1 LEQIMR
7 LDVSGLFVR
16 YGAVEALN
24 DVSITAKEGCITAI
38 IGANGAGKSTLL
50 KAIAGLVDV
59 NTGQITAGGV
69 ALVGKPPEARHA
81 LGIALSPEGRRL
93 FPELTVVENLMTGAI
108 RRTDRDKVAADI
120 EAVYDLF
127 PRLKERRSSL
137 GRNLSGGEQQMCAI
151 GRALLSRP
159 KLLLLDEP
167 SLGLAPKVVS
177 EMARA
182 IERVAESGVTTVLV
196 EQNSRLALSISS
208 DAFLLE
214 AGKMIISGSAKEML
228 ADTRLQDAYLGT

>member
-1 LEQIMR
+1 MR

-93 FPELTVVENLMTGAI
+93 FPELTVVETLMTGAI

>member
-1 LEQIMR
+1 MR
-7 LDVSGLFVR
+7 LDISGLSVR

-24 DVSITAKEGCITAI
+24 DVSIVAKEGCITAI

-50 KAIAGLVDV
+50 KAIAGLVNV
-59 NTGQITAGGV
+59 SAGRIEADGI

-108 RRTDRDKVAADI
+108 RRTDRDRVTSDI
-120 EAVYDLF
+120 AKVYDLF
-127 PRLKERRSSL
+127 PRLNERRSSL

-177 EMARA
+177 EMAHA
-182 IERVAESGVTTVLV
+182 IERVAKSGVTIVLV

-214 AGKMIISGSAKEML
+214 AGRMILSGSAKEML
-228 ADTRLQDAYLGT
+228 ADKRLQDVYLGT

>member
-1 LEQIMR
+1 MR

-59 NTGQITAGGV
+59 NAGQITAGGV
-69 ALVGKPPEARHA
+69 ELVGKPPEARHA

-108 RRTDRDKVAADI
+108 RRTDRNKVAADI

>member
-1 LEQIMR
+1 MR
-7 LDVSGLFVR
+7 LDISGLSVR

-24 DVSITAKEGCITAI
+24 DVSIVAREGCITAI

-50 KAIAGLVDV
+50 KAIAGLVNV
-59 NTGQITAGGV
+59 SAGQIEADGI

-108 RRTDRDKVAADI
+108 RRTDRDRVTADL
-120 EAVYDLF
+120 AKVYDLF
-127 PRLKERRSSL
+127 PRLNERRSSL

-177 EMARA
+177 EMAHA
-182 IERVAESGVTTVLV
+182 IERVAKSGVTIVLV

-214 AGKMIISGSAKEML
+214 AGRMIMSGSAKEML
-228 ADTRLQDAYLGT
+228 ADKRLQDVYLGT

>member
-1 LEQIMR
+1 MR
-7 LDVSGLFVR
+7 LDISELSVR

-50 KAIAGLVDV
+50 KAIAGLVNV
-59 NTGQITAGGV
+59 RAGQITASGT

-108 RRTDRDKVAADI
+108 RRTDRDQIAADI
-120 EAVYDLF
+120 TMVYDLF
-127 PRLKERRSSL
+127 PRLKERRPSL

-177 EMARA
+177 EMAHA
-182 IERVAESGVTTVLV
+182 IERVAKSGVTIVLV

-214 AGKMIISGSAKEML
+214 AGRMIMSGPAKDML
-228 ADTRLQDAYLGT
+228 ADKRLQDVYLGT

>member
-1 LEQIMR
+1 MR
-7 LDVSGLFVR
+7 LDISGLSVR

-24 DVSITAKEGCITAI
+24 DVSIAAKEGCITAI

-50 KAIAGLVDV
+50 KAIAGLVNV
-59 NTGQITAGGV
+59 SAGQISANGV

-108 RRTDRDKVAADI
+108 RRTDRDQVAADMTT
-120 EAVYDLF
+120 VYDLF
-127 PRLKERRSSL
+127 PRLKERRTSL

-177 EMARA
+177 EMAHA
-182 IERVAESGVTTVLV
+182 IERVAKSGVTTVLV

-208 DAFLLE
+208 EAFLLE
-214 AGKMIISGSAKEML
+214 AGRMIMSGSAKDML
-228 ADTRLQDAYLGT
+228 ADKRLQDVYLGT

>member
-1 LEQIMR
+1 MR
-7 LDVSGLFVR
+7 LDVSGLSVR

-24 DVSITAKEGCITAI
+24 DVSIAAKEGCITAI

-59 NTGQITAGGV
+59 IAGQITAGGV

-93 FPELTVVENLMTGAI
+93 FSELTVVENLMTGAI
-108 RRTDRDKVAADI
+108 RRTDRDQVSADI

-167 SLGLAPKVVS
+167 SLGLAPKVVG

-228 ADTRLQDAYLGT
+228 ADARLQDAYLGT

>member
-1 LEQIMR
+1 MR
-7 LDVSGLFVR
+7 LEISRLSVR
-16 YGAVEALN
+16 YGAVEALS
-24 DVSITAKEGCITAI
+24 DVSMIAKDGCITAI

-50 KAIAGLVDV
+50 KAVAGLVVASDGEV
-59 NTGQITAGGV
+59 TADGR
-69 ALVGKPPEARHA
+69 ALGRMAPEARHA

-93 FPELTVVENLMTGAI
+93 FPDLTVVENLMTGAI
-108 RRTDRDKVAADI
+108 RRKDKSGVAADI
-120 EAVYDLF
+120 ENVYDLF

-167 SLGLAPKVVS
+167 SLGLAPKVVN
-177 EMARA
+177 EMAHA
-182 IERVAESGVTTVLV
+182 IEQVARSGVTTVLV

-214 AGKMIISGSAKEML
+214 AGRMIMSGPAQDML
-228 ADTRLQDAYLGT
+228 ADPRLQDVYLGT

>member
-1 LEQIMR
+1 MR
-7 LDVSGLFVR
+7 LDIRELSVR

-50 KAIAGLVDV
+50 KAIAGLVNV
-59 NTGQITAGGV
+59 SAGQITANGT

-108 RRTDRDKVAADI
+108 RRTDRDQIAADI
-120 EAVYDLF
+120 TTVYDLF
-127 PRLKERRSSL
+127 PRLKERRPSL

-177 EMARA
+177 EMAHA
-182 IERVAESGVTTVLV
+182 IERVAKSGVTIVLV

-214 AGKMIISGSAKEML
+214 AGRMIMSGPAKDML
-228 ADTRLQDAYLGT
+228 ADKRLQDVYLGT

>member
-1 LEQIMR
+1 MR

>member
-1 LEQIMR
+1 M
-7 LDVSGLFVR
+7 R

-24 DVSITAKEGCITAI
+24 DVSIVAKENCITAI

-50 KAIAGLVDV
+50 KAVAGLLNVSA
-59 NTGQITAGGV
+59 GQIVVDGV

-108 RRTDRDKVAADI
+108 RRADRAQIATDI
-120 EAVYDLF
+120 GAVYELF

-177 EMARA
+177 EMAHA
-182 IERVAESGVTTVLV
+182 IERVAESGVTIVLV

-214 AGKMIISGSAKEML
+214 AGRMIMGGSAREML
-228 ADTRLQDAYLGT
+228 ADKRLQDVYLGT

>member
-1 LEQIMR
+1 MR
-7 LDVSGLFVR
+7 LDISGLSVR
-16 YGAVEALN
+16 YGAVEALK
-24 DVSITAKEGCITAI
+24 DVSIVAKEGCITAI

-50 KAIAGLVDV
+50 KAIAGLVNV
-59 NTGQITAGGV
+59 SAGQIAADGTT
-69 ALVGKPPEARHA
+69 LVGKPPEVRHA

-108 RRTDRDKVAADI
+108 RRTDRDRVTADI
-120 EAVYDLF
+120 AKVYDLF
-127 PRLKERRSSL
+127 PRLNERRSSL

-177 EMARA
+177 EMAHA
-182 IERVAESGVTTVLV
+182 IERVAKSGVTIVLV

-214 AGKMIISGSAKEML
+214 AGRMILSGSAKEML
-228 ADTRLQDAYLGT
+228 ADKRLQDVYLGT

>member
-1 LEQIMR
+1 MR

-16 YGAVEALN
+16 YGAVEALS
-24 DVSITAKEGCITAI
+24 DVSIIAKEGCITAI

-50 KAIAGLVDV
+50 KAVAGLVDV
-59 NTGQITAGGV
+59 NAGQITAGGV

-108 RRTDRDKVAADI
+108 RRTDRDKVATDI

-182 IERVAESGVTTVLV
+182 IERVAETGVTTVLV

>member
-1 LEQIMR
+1 MR
-7 LDVSGLFVR
+7 LEVSGLFVR
-16 YGAVEALN
+16 YGAVEALS
-24 DVSITAKEGCITAI
+24 DVSIAAKEGCITAI

-50 KAIAGLVDV
+50 KAVAGLVDV
-59 NTGQITAGGV
+59 NAGQIAAGGV

-108 RRTDRDKVAADI
+108 RRTDRDKVATDI

-182 IERVAESGVTTVLV
+182 IERVAETGVTTVLV

-214 AGKMIISGSAKEML
+214 AGKMIISGSAKGML